1 MSGGTF
7 SALLLGVGAFIIT
20 VAILKTLSYKVVLHE
35 HTTAPPQCGIDMTT
49 KDINTDTTPP
59 TAAHAQPTGVFESK
73 R

>member
-7 SALLLGVGAFIIT
+7 AALLLGAVAVMFNA
-20 VAILKTLSYKVVLHE
+20 AILIRLSDKVALHE
-35 HTTAPPQCGIDMTT
+35 HTTAPPQCGISITS

-59 TAAHAQPTGVFESK
+59 TAAHAQPRGVFESK